1 MDKKIHKSC
10 HVKITE
16 HALLNVTSKGD
27 HPLTEST
34 MVLTM
39 LLPIITIT
47 LYHRK
52 KKQLKKD
59 FLYIFFCSVKSISMF
74 LFGKPDKP
82 V

>member
-52 KKQLKKD
+52 KKAIKKRLSVYF
-59 FLYIFFCSVKSISMF
+59 FLLSQINIHVPIW
-74 LFGKPDKP
+74 
-82 V
+82 